1 MALFTSTNGYF
12 EITDL
17 SFSPN
22 KVIAEAELGDRS
34 GLEKTTYSITI
45 KNVSGKKITG
55 LSLYMTYGWINA
67 QGEGSGSE
75 ICFLYGDLEY
85 EEAITW
91 NANTTKTFTGEW
103 DVIYSEG
110 SEPVFSAHA
119 LKPYYSTVHS
129 RTQLLNL
136 TVNPNLDGYYDS
148 FADISGENQKY
159 LAVLD
164 GFYSPSVVMF
174 DADRVASDE
183 DPNIATS
190 AKLSLADGL
199 SDDQK
204 ARMKWTVYYD
214 GTSIPYDTGVTLDQL
229 LTGIT
234 GSTTFITQQ
243 FDKDSNHD
251 LVLTFGDEYEL
262 ATSSTVT
269 IPRGFA
275 NMHLSGKSTG
285 GVCFGGFCKSSL
297 GYPMLESYYP
307 IYAYDGF
314 GYMGQYST
322 EETATGMLWVD
333 GSMIYRKAV
342 QFTSFTKGGWV
353 NKNISA
359 SGTIDTVT
367 AIYGMAKAASDQYP
381 IPYPAFDAYM
391 ICVNASGNPAT
402 SVGLYVGKSL
412 TLTQAWVIVEYT
424 LADE

>member
-85 EEAITW
+85 QEAITW

-103 DVIYSEG
+103 NIIYPEG

-119 LKPYYSTVHS
+119 LKPYYSTLLS
-129 RTQLLNL
+129 RTELLRL
-136 TVNPNLDGYYDS
+136 TVNPNPEGYYDS

-204 ARMKWTVYYD
+204 ARMKWTVYCD

-234 GSTTFITQQ
+234 DSTTFITQQ

-285 GVCFGGFCKSSL
+285 GVCFGGFCKSTENN
-297 GYPMLESYYP
+297 PMFECYYP
-307 IYAYDGF
+307 AYFYGGIEGIKSVQCGRTESITVSKTKYSDVAVTFSTPFTEAPTVMLTIETSSVAYAMGSFLPTLLPGSITTDGF
-314 GYMGQYST
+314 TMRLFNNTGSNRTFYVNWLAYGQ
-322 EETATGMLWVD
+322 M
-333 GSMIYRKAV
+333 
-342 QFTSFTKGGWV
+342 
-353 NKNISA
+353 
-359 SGTIDTVT
+359 
-367 AIYGMAKAASDQYP
+367 
-381 IPYPAFDAYM
+381 
-391 ICVNASGNPAT
+391 
-402 SVGLYVGKSL
+402 
-412 TLTQAWVIVEYT
+412 
-424 LADE
+424 